1 MQRKPPP
8 EQVLPA
14 NKNSMTT
21 QCALKAFVRARV
33 RKRLGWLT

>member
-21 QCALKAFVRARV
+21 QCARKTFVRERV
-33 RKRLGWLT
+33 RKRLVLRT